1 MRKLLSLLLV
11 LMLMMTGLTPL
22 TLAGE
27 EKPIPLSRAEAARML
42 DDHFM
47 LVDVQSL
54 NIPTFE
60 TTPRGLGYTA
70 HNGAIIAANVIP
82 AAKDGV
88 QKTELAA
95 IETVLNAGLMALEDD
110 GMSFRPDKTVT
121 AQEFYTA
128 LAKGYL
134 GVDVQI
140 DHASRAAMM
149 GLFAA
154 NALTEDIMDVKT
166 AAAILEELR
175 ADTKVIA
182 VFATSDIHG
191 NYIPYK
197 SSYGQFQIGSVARI
211 ASILKE
217 ARAMLGEEN
226 VLYVDGGDSPYNTT
240 LANVTN
246 GDVSVAALN
255 ALGLTATV
263 LGNHDFDYSF
273 KNLLRLADSADYAML
288 SANTR
293 YKDDKMPAD
302 AAGVYPAQLGD
313 ALVVE
318 AQGLKVGIFGVTDM
332 GSAATTLYMNTED
345 IQFDD
350 DLMTAHRL
358 VKELK
363 EEENCDVIIALSH
376 LHGKNAALV
385 EQNPEVLVSIGGGN
399 DIAGRPT
406 IIGDGQ
412 YLINPGKHGEA
423 VTQINLI
430 TYKGAVTGIVHNQ
443 LFLTEAYPEDPDVK
457 SLVDTYNAQVDKEL
471 DKTIGFLNVNLEWSA
486 QLVRTQNSPI
496 ANLVADALFDY
507 FRADGAHL
515 AIVNGGGI
523 RAPLE
528 AGEVSLR
535 EVTSVLPFDNNMML
549 VETGGQTIWD
559 ALQNGISAWPESNG
573 KFAQVA
579 GMTYAFEKD
588 GEKNALTAVTLKDG
602 TPLDLGARYKVVIN
616 SFLAGG
622 GDGYTMFNVLDESK
636 ESAADVTQ
644 LVYVNKTYMRDA
656 LEKYFRTNSSQ
667 DAPLKIDLSENRI
680 TLPKQ

>member
-1 MRKLLSLLLV
+1 MKKLLSLLLV
-11 LMLMMTGLTPL
+11 LMMVPGMSL
-22 TLAGE
+22 LALATE
-27 EKPIPLSRAEAARML
+27 EKPVPLSRAEAAQML

-60 TTPRGLGYTA
+60 TTPRSLGYTA
-70 HNGAIIAANVIP
+70 YNGAIIAANVIP
-82 AAKDGV
+82 AAKDSV
-88 QKTELAA
+88 QKAERAA
-95 IETVLNAGLMALEDD
+95 IETVLNAGLMGLEDD
-110 GMSFRPDKTVT
+110 RMSFRPNQTVT

-134 GVDVQI
+134 GVDMQI
-140 DHASRAAMM
+140 DHAAEAAMM

-154 NALTEDIMDVKT
+154 DALTDDIMDVKT
-166 AAAILEELR
+166 ATTVLESLR
-175 ADTKVIA
+175 TDTKIIA

-197 SSYGQFQIGSVARI
+197 SSDGQFQIGSVARI

-217 ARAMLGEEN
+217 ARTMLGEGN

-273 KNLLRLADSADYAML
+273 ANLLRLAGSADYAML

-293 YKDDKMPAD
+293 YKDDKKPAD
-302 AAGVYPAQLGD
+302 AASVYPAQLGD
-313 ALVVE
+313 ALVLE

-332 GSAATTLYMNTED
+332 ESAATTLYMNTED

-350 DLMTAHRL
+350 DLLTAQRL

-363 EEENCDVIIALSH
+363 EEENCDIIIALSH

-406 IIGDGQ
+406 VIGDDQ

-423 VTQINLI
+423 VTQINLVI
-430 TYKGAVTGIVHNQ
+430 YKGAVTGIVHNQ
-443 LFLTEAYPEDPDVK
+443 LFLTQAYPEDVEVK
-457 SLVDTYNAQVDKEL
+457 ALVDTYNAQVDKEL
-471 DKTIGFLNVNLEWSA
+471 DKTIGFLDVNLEWSA

-507 FRADGAHL
+507 FRADGAQL

-549 VETGGQTIWD
+549 VETSGQTIWD

-588 GEKNALTAVTLKDG
+588 GEKNILTAVTLKDG

-636 ESAADVTQ
+636 EGAADVTQ

-656 LEKYFRTNSSQ
+656 LQEYFEKHSSN
-667 DAPLKIDLSENRI
+667 DAPLTFDVNENRI
-680 TLPKQ
+680 TLPKK